1 MSQLNQERRIERV
14 SFAVLF
20 LFLSLVLHAQ
30 RTDISPL
37 LRTQWGQGSPYNLL
51 CPTIAGKHCQTGC
64 VATAMAQVMNFHQW
78 PKEGFD
84 WGNMLNLYDCEATEK
99 EQLAVAQLM
108 AACGEAVNME
118 YGVTTSAAWE
128 GDAAVALRE
137 IFGYASSV
145 REVFRNMYGRTAW
158 ENLIYHEL
166 AQHRPVFYGGMP
178 SGFAHQFVCDGYQEG
193 KFHFNMAWQFL
204 SDGYYTVDEL
214 DRYPEGQTAIIGIQP
229 ACDADFGKEFSLGV
243 LTYTVID
250 RGEVSV
256 RMNKENP
263 PVGKLDIPA
272 SVEWNGN
279 TYRVTAIDY
288 AAFEDCISITA
299 LRIPASVA
307 IIGNRMVL
315 GCTQLGNIEVDV
327 DNLWYLTQDDVLM
340 GKDELVSY
348 PISKPTSNYRVPD
361 GIITI
366 PASFFRD
373 NTYLQRIEFPAS
385 VQSIDILAFRGCSAL
400 TTIVTNNAS
409 PRAIEELAFD
419 DDTYATA
426 TLIVPAGTVTQYKR
440 LGGWKRFQHIEEAA
454 PTNITFYSSS
464 LSSNAQIPL
473 FPTSS
478 HVIFIDSHTN
488 KKHLFFDQK

>member
-1 MSQLNQERRIERV
+1 MFQLNQERRIERV

-99 EQLAVAQLM
+99 EKLAVAQLM

-137 IFGYASSV
+137 IFCYAPSV

-204 SDGYYTVDEL
+204 SDGYYHVDEL

-229 ACDADFGKEFSLGV
+229 IGNEDFGKEFSV
-243 LTYTVID
+243 DALTYTVTD
-250 RGEVSV
+250 EGEVSV

-263 PVGKLDIPA
+263 PVGKLVIPV
-272 SVEWNGN
+272 SVEWCGK
-279 TYRVTAIDY
+279 TYSVTAIDY
-288 AAFEDCISITA
+288 AAFEDCTSLTA
-299 LRIPASVA
+299 LHIPATVT
-307 IIGNRMVL
+307 IVGNRMVL
-315 GCTQLGNIEVDV
+315 GCTQLATIELDTA
-327 DNLWYLTQDDVLM
+327 NPWYAVQNDVLF
-340 GKDELVSY
+340 GKDELIAY
-348 PISKPTSNYRVPD
+348 PISKSDATYRLPD
-361 GIITI
+361 GITAI
-366 PASFFRD
+366 PASFFRG
-373 NTYLQRIEFPAS
+373 NTYLQRIELPAS
-385 VQSIDILAFRGCSAL
+385 VQTIDILAFRNCTAL
-400 TTIVTNNAS
+400 TTIVSENSS
-409 PRAIEELAFD
+409 PHAIEELTFD
-419 DDTYATA
+419 DETYANA
-426 TLIVPAGTVTQYKR
+426 TLIVPAGTANQYKR
-440 LGGWKRFQHIEEAA
+440 LGGWKLFQHIEEAT
-454 PTNITFYSSS
+454 PTNIQAPFSFLPSPS
-464 LSSNAQIPL
+464 FIPL
-473 FPTSS
+473 FPSS
-478 HVIFIDSHTN
+478 STYTIFLDTQTN
-488 KKHLFFDQK
+488 KKYLFF

>member
-1 MSQLNQERRIERV
+1 M
-14 SFAVLF
+14 
-20 LFLSLVLHAQ
+20 LH
-30 RTDISPL
+30 
-37 LRTQWGQGSPYNLL
+37 TQWGQGSPYNLL
-51 CPTIAGKHCQTGC
+51 CPSIAGQHCQTGC
-64 VATAMAQVMNFHQW
+64 VATAMAQVMKYHEW
-78 PKEGFD
+78 PKADFQWD
-84 WGNMLNLYDCEATEK
+84 KMLNLYDCEATE
-99 EQLAVAQLM
+99 EERLSVAQLM
-108 AACGEAVNME
+108 AQCGDAVNME
-118 YGVTTSAAWE
+118 YSLTTSAAWE
-128 GDAAVALRE
+128 GDAAIALCE
-137 IFGYASSV
+137 VFGYAPSV

-166 AQHRPVFYGGMP
+166 SQGRPVFYGGMP
-178 SGFAHQFVCDGYQEG
+178 SGFTHQFVCDGYQG
-193 KFHFNMAWQFL
+193 AKFHFNMAWQYL

-243 LTYTVID
+243 LTYTIID

-272 SVEWNGN
+272 SIEWNGK

-288 AAFEDCISITA
+288 AAFEDCIYITA

-315 GCTQLGNIEVDV
+315 GCTQLESIDV
-327 DNLWYLTQDDVLM
+327 DADNHCYLSQDDVLM

-348 PISKPTSNYRVPD
+348 PISKSTSTYRVPD
-361 GIITI
+361 GITTI
-366 PASFFRD
+366 PASFFRG

-400 TTIVTNNAS
+400 TTIVTENSA

-419 DDTYATA
+419 DDTYDTA
-426 TLIVPAGTVTQYKR
+426 TLIVPAGTATQYKR
-440 LGGWKRFQHIEEAA
+440 LSGWKRFQHIEEVA
-454 PTNITFYSSS
+454 PTNISSHPSS
-464 LSSNAQIPL
+464 LSSNSQIPV

-478 HVIFIDSHTN
+478 HTIFIDSQSN
-488 KKHLFFDQK
+488 KKYLFFDQK